1 MNSNNTD
8 LKSQEKTDQKAKELS
23 DKNAKSLVTRISE
36 TIRFQEWID
45 RLDKK
50 DQKLDPAK
58 RKKKWTI
65 ILCASFL
72 LYLGSFIIFPKPAIT
87 HEPIQPVSEGNPEI
101 EKNLKRKKSLSF
113 EMPVDSFENA
123 LKQEIHE
130 KLPEKK

>member
-1 MNSNNTD
+1 MI
-8 LKSQEKTDQKAKELS
+8 
-23 DKNAKSLVTRISE
+23 RISE
-36 TIRFQEWID
+36 AIRFHEWVD
-45 RLDKK
+45 RMDRKDKI
-50 DQKLDPAK
+50 LNPER

-65 ILCASFL
+65 ILGALFLVYLLSF
-72 LYLGSFIIFPKPAIT
+72 FVFPKPEIT

-130 KLPEKK
+130 SIPEKK